1 MRKSILA
8 VAVLVASLSTAHAAN
23 NPEDWRV
30 SYQSVMDHYNGGR
43 YSQALAELPRLGL
56 SGAQIDVV
64 WNAIKSGQT
73 WGNSTDFDKWLGGNG
88 NGNGQNGNGN
98 GNFVSS
104 ADFQKDQQRQ
114 DAALTAERD
123 RAWKEEQKQW
133 SEIQT
138 KYTEAAGKALEGE
151 VRNNKADQAKRDA
164 AQDEHINAV
173 QGAAQTANDRATHLE
188 ARTDMTE
195 DAIVI
200 LSEMQGE
207 TDARS
212 KNNATRLD
220 GAEGAIRGVQGAA
233 QTANDRATA
242 LEGRADATEGAI
254 RETNAQLQVTDK
266 RSQNNAVRLDG
277 VESVNAR
284 QDETLSSHDSRI
296 TAAQATADTGI
307 KIGKANSARLDN
319 HETRISANTSEITK
333 TQTVVKAQGEV
344 LQNHEGRITTNEQNI
359 SSLNQSFN
367 DYQAYNANAI
377 QQGNA
382 RTLKA
387 ANDYTDQRFNEAKK
401 EARAGVAGAMAMS
414 QIPQVGRYG
423 KFSLGAGAGTYVNQ
437 QAIAVGFSAR
447 LGERVITKAAVSADS
462 ASNFGAAVGVGVEW

>member
-1 MRKSILA
+1 MKKSILA
-8 VAVLVASLSTAHAAN
+8 VAVLVCSLSTAHAAN

-30 SYQSVMDHYNGGR
+30 SYQSVMDHYQAGR

-64 WNAIKSGQT
+64 WNAIKNGQS
-73 WGNSTDFDKWLGGNG
+73 WGNSVDFDKWLGGNG
-88 NGNGQNGNGN
+88 NGNGQNGNGT

-114 DAALTAERD
+114 DAALNAERD
-123 RAWKEEQKQW
+123 RAWQEEQKQW
-133 SEIQT
+133 AEIQT
-138 KYTEAAGKALEGE
+138 KYTEAGGKALEGE

-164 AQDEHINAV
+164 GQDEHINAV
-173 QGAAQTANDRATHLE
+173 QGAAQTANDRASALE
-188 ARTDMTE
+188 GRA
-195 DAIVI
+195 DA
-200 LSEMQGE
+200 S
-207 TDARS
+207 
-212 KNNATRLD
+212 
-220 GAEGAIRGVQGAA
+220 EGAIRDVQGAA
-233 QTANDRATA
+233 QTANDRATS

-254 RETNAQLQVTDK
+254 RETDAQLQVTDK

-284 QDETLSSHDSRI
+284 QDETLISHDNRI
-296 TAAQATADTGI
+296 TTAQATADTGI
-307 KIGKANSARLDN
+307 KIGKANGARLAE
-319 HETRISANTSEITK
+319 HETRINANTSEITK

-359 SSLNQSFN
+359 STLNQSFN

-377 QQGNA
+377 RQGNA
-382 RTLKA
+382 RMLKA
-387 ANDYTDQRFNEAKK
+387 ANDYTDQRFNEATK

-423 KFSLGAGAGTYVNQ
+423 QFSLGAGAGTYVNQ

-447 LGERVITKAAVSADS
+447 LGERVITKAAASADS
-462 ASNFGAAVGVGVEW
+462 ASNFGAAIGVGVEW

>member
-1 MRKSILA
+1 MKKSILA
-8 VAVLVASLSTAHAAN
+8 VAVLVCSLSTAHAAN

-30 SYQSVMDHYNGGR
+30 SYQSVMDHYQAGR

-64 WNAIKSGQT
+64 WNAIKSGET

-98 GNFVSS
+98 GQNGNGTGNYVSS

-114 DAALTAERD
+114 DAALNTERD
-123 RAWKEEQKQW
+123 RAWQEEQKQW
-133 SEIQT
+133 AEIQS
-138 KYTEAAGKALEGE
+138 KYTEAGGKALEGE

-164 AQDEHINAV
+164 GQDEHINAV
-173 QGAAQTANDRATHLE
+173 QGAAQTANDRAT
-188 ARTDMTE
+188 
-195 DAIVI
+195 
-200 LSEMQGE
+200 S
-207 TDARS
+207 
-212 KNNATRLD
+212 
-220 GAEGAIRGVQGAA
+220 
-233 QTANDRATA
+233 
-242 LEGRADATEGAI
+242 LEGRADATEGAV

-284 QDETLSSHDSRI
+284 QDETLLSHDNRI

-307 KIGKANSARLDN
+307 KIGKANGARLDN
-319 HETRISANTSEITK
+319 HETRISTNTSEITK

-359 SSLNQSFN
+359 STLNQSFN
-367 DYQAYNANAI
+367 DYQAYNAKAI

-387 ANDYTDQRFNEAKK
+387 ANDYTDQRFNEATK

-423 KFSLGAGAGTYVNQ
+423 SFSLGAGAGTYVNQ
-437 QAIAVGFSAR
+437 QAVAVGFSAR
-447 LGERVITKAAVSADS
+447 LGERVITKAAASADS
-462 ASNFGAAVGVGVEW
+462 ASNFGAAIGVGVEW

>member
-30 SYQSVMDHYNGGR
+30 SYQSVMDHYNAGR

-98 GNFVSS
+98 GNYVSS

-114 DAALTAERD
+114 DAALNAERD
-123 RAWKEEQKQW
+123 RAWQEEQKQW
-133 SEIQT
+133 AEIQT
-138 KYTEAAGKALEGE
+138 KYTEAGGKALEGE

-164 AQDEHINAV
+164 GQDDHINAV
-173 QGAAQTANDRATHLE
+173 QGAAQTANDRA
-188 ARTDMTE
+188 
-195 DAIVI
+195 
-200 LSEMQGE
+200 G
-207 TDARS
+207 
-212 KNNATRLD
+212 
-220 GAEGAIRGVQGAA
+220 
-233 QTANDRATA
+233 A

-254 RETNAQLQVTDK
+254 RDTNAQLQVTDK
-266 RSQNNAVRLDG
+266 RSQNNAKRLDG
-277 VESVNAR
+277 VEAVNAR
-284 QDETLSSHDSRI
+284 QDETLISHDKRI
-296 TAAQATADTGI
+296 TEAQATADTGI
-307 KIGKANSARLDN
+307 KIGKANSARLAD
-319 HETRISANTSEITK
+319 HETRINANTSEITK

-359 SSLNQSFN
+359 SSLSQSFN
-367 DYQAYNANAI
+367 DYQAYNANAMA
-377 QQGNA
+377 QGNA

-387 ANDYTDQRFNEAKK
+387 ANDYTDQKFGEVTK

-414 QIPQVGRYG
+414 QIPQVGSYG

-447 LGERVITKAAVSADS
+447 LGERVITKAAASADS
-462 ASNFGAAVGVGVEW
+462 ASNFGAAIGVGVEW